1 MSDEIGYELYAK
13 AGEELDSGKMDR
25 GVWARAFAETSNKD
39 EASRLY
45 IKYRAAQLQAIN
57 NRLKWCIKKASEE
70 FNSGKLHQATWEKI
84 SGSENDRE
92 AAKRKYILERGAFW
106 GKVYDH
112 ENIGSKS
119 VPEEPEVDNSSKT
132 TSTEEKTYSSS
143 KSQSKNT
150 SNEERTGS
158 VKEAM
163 SDRDH
168 SFKKSFENA
177 DDLLAAIKLSTPAE
191 DKTYS
196 SSKSQSKNTLNAG
209 QPNSGSQE
217 NIDTASS
224 FKINVES
231 LISDRYRLVF
241 IGSILVAIAL
251 FLLIISQD
259 SSNQFPTVIWI
270 FTAWYIHKHKY
281 KELVISQKV
290 MCGLAGTSFLWA
302 LISPMSQTQ
311 SEILGVRNSDLLIS
325 SLISFIL
332 HFSLL
337 RFFTVRLNASKQVVV
352 DVEQSDNEGV
362 GETLSGSGTSILSEN
377 KAKIDE
383 LRKDQ
388 VGRETIN
395 EIEVEQLDEESATP
409 SASAKSTSS
418 DGSVSTQKHIYGVW
432 ISVILFV
439 ACLIFLDASKKQRS
453 SNESVVKSLP
463 SSFSAP
469 GYAWFTGDKVTKTGK
484 GKYVWADGDVYIG
497 ELKEGRQE
505 GRGLLFSG
513 GTVKKGLW
521 FSGKWY
527 QSADVKIEEFSS
539 KILSD

>member
-13 AGEELDSGKMDR
+13 AGEELDSGKIDR
-25 GVWARAFAETSNKD
+25 GVWARAFAETSDKD

-84 SGSENDRE
+84 SGSENDQE

-119 VPEEPEVDNSSKT
+119 EPEVDNSSKT
-132 TSTEEKTYSSS
+132 TSAEE
-143 KSQSKNT
+143 
-150 SNEERTGS
+150 
-158 VKEAM
+158 
-163 SDRDH
+163 
-168 SFKKSFENA
+168 
-177 DDLLAAIKLSTPAE
+177 
-191 DKTYS
+191 KTYS

-281 KELVISQKV
+281 KELVVLQKV
-290 MCGLAGTSFLWA
+290 MCGLAGTLFLWA
-302 LISPMSQTQ
+302 LMSPMSPIQ

-395 EIEVEQLDEESATP
+395 EIEVEQPDEESATP

-484 GKYVWADGDVYIG
+484 GKYVWPGGDVY
-497 ELKEGRQE
+497 EGDFVDGSRT
-505 GRGLLFSG
+505 G
-513 GTVKKGLW
+513 KGQVRMARW
-521 FSGKWY
+521 VVFMR
-527 QSADVKIEEFSS
+527 V
-539 KILSD
+539 IL

>member
-231 LISDRYRLVF
+231 PISDRYRLVF

-418 DGSVSTQKHIYGVW
+418 DGSVSTQKHIYVVW
-432 ISVILFV
+432 ISVILIW
-439 ACLIFLDASKKQRS
+439 ACLIFLDA
-453 SNESVVKSLP
+453 
-463 SSFSAP
+463 
-469 GYAWFTGDKVTKTGK
+469 
-484 GKYVWADGDVYIG
+484 
-497 ELKEGRQE
+497 
-505 GRGLLFSG
+505 
-513 GTVKKGLW
+513 
-521 FSGKWY
+521 
-527 QSADVKIEEFSS
+527 
-539 KILSD
+539 